1 MWSYLPHCPPPIGLS
16 VIASWKLSNSG
27 QSFILRHP
35 LKRYVFERNRKWM
48 EFCITSDFLTH
59 FLQCCHKESGFVHI
73 LIGIT
78 FVTCQGLQQFESL
91 MALTN
96 LAQMSDEVR

>member
-1 MWSYLPHCPPPIGLS
+1 MSLKETANGWSFVLLPT
-16 VIASWKLSNSG
+16 
-27 QSFILRHP
+27 F
-35 LKRYVFERNRKWM
+35 F
-48 EFCITSDFLTH
+48 TH
-59 FLQCCHKESGFVHI
+59 FLQCCHKESGFVRI

-96 LAQMSDEVR
+96 LAQLSDEVR